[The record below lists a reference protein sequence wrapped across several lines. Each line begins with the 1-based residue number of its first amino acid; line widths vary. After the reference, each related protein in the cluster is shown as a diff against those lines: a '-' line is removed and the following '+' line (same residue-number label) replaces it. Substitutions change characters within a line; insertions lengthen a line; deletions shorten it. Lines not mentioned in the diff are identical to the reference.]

1 MALLPVGSAYRFVAE
16 APACV
21 LIQTIQGPETIERWA
36 DICQSVPMSA

>member
-1 MALLPVGSAYRFVAE
+1 LPVGSAYRFIAE

-36 DICQSVPMSA
+36 DICQSVPLSA